1 MVCEETR
8 KPYKNNHVN
17 HLITEITTGTV
28 ISLRSADV
36 FPVVAFSPSENF
48 RKFIFGGREATTG
61 NTSALRR
68 LQVIGLENLFI

>member
-36 FPVVAFSPSENF
+36 FPVVASLPPKIS
-48 RKFIFGGREATTG
+48 
-61 NTSALRR
+61 
-68 LQVIGLENLFI
+68 

>member
-1 MVCEETR
+1 MVCEKTR

-36 FPVVAFSPSENF
+36 FPVVASLPLKIS
-48 RKFIFGGREATTG
+48 
-61 NTSALRR
+61 
-68 LQVIGLENLFI
+68 ENLFSEEEKRRPEIRLRFAGYR